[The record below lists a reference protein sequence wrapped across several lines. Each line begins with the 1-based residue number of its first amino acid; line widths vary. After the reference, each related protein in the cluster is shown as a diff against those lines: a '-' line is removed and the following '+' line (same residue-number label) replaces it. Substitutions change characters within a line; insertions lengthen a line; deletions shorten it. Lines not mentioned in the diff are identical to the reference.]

1 MYLFSLG
8 GDNKPNSKF
17 KGSAFEQKKMAALAD
32 SHSHHNLKKA
42 WPCAKPLVFLLKVYR
57 VTCRNPQ
64 GIIRNSVV
72 AFG

>member
-1 MYLFSLG
+1 
-8 GDNKPNSKF
+8 
-17 KGSAFEQKKMAALAD
+17 MAALAD